1 MLTGQELRSTPR
13 ESSRE
18 EERQHDHRLPLVIG
32 TVIAVGSI
40 TQDNYGGA
48 AFAVVTGAVIS
59 LALHIT
65 SSRDQ
70 GS

>member
-1 MLTGQELRSTPR
+1 MTTGF
-13 ESSRE
+13 
-18 EERQHDHRLPLVIG
+18 PLVIG
-32 TVIAVGSI
+32 TVIAAGSI
-40 TQDNYGGA
+40 TQDNHGGA

-59 LALHIT
+59 LAPHIT

>member
-1 MLTGQELRSTPR
+1 MKKNDSMTTGF
-13 ESSRE
+13 
-18 EERQHDHRLPLVIG
+18 PLVIG
-32 TVIAVGSI
+32 TVIAAGSI

-59 LALHIT
+59 LVLHIT

-70 GS
+70 VS